1 MPEHPLLPMRNSL
14 YRSQVIGKASSSGP
28 KVTLYMYADSSSM
41 WPEEASAANFEF
53 VIGEVNNSSDY
64 NYVRTAGTISGTLD
78 STTYSSDM
86 PGTLI
91 GTTTLTLNEDTNTV
105 YLITGSIVSA
115 FYSYGAITY
124 QSAADDGNG
133 YGVSQ
138 AASYSVFESSNEV
151 DRAVDAMA
159 SKGSGWPSASYSQA
173 IAYDNS
179 FKVNHN
185 GTTGDPIWMWINIS

>member
-1 MPEHPLLPMRNSL
+1 
-14 YRSQVIGKASSSGP
+14 
-28 KVTLYMYADSSSM
+28 MYADSSSM

-78 STTYSSDM
+78 SSTSLGVDAT

-91 GTTTLTLNEDTNTV
+91 GQTTLTLNEDTNTV
-105 YLITGSIVSA
+105 YMIIGSVVSA
-115 FYSYGAITY
+115 FYSYGMINY
-124 QSAADDGNG
+124 QSAPDDGNG

-138 AASYSVFESSNEV
+138 AANWAEFEAYSEV
-151 DRAVDAMA
+151 DRAVDATA
-159 SKGSGWPSASYSQA
+159 SKGSSWPSSTYSQA

-179 FKVNHN
+179 FKVNHD